1 MTWLSFK
8 SRCYLKTNDN
18 TNPFRKQILGELN
31 VDLTN
36 MGIAAKDA
44 AFHLATAS
52 TAQKNKALAII
63 ADELEANSEVILAA
77 NAKDIELG
85 REAGLTD
92 ALLDRLLLNEERL
105 TGIANDV
112 RNVISLNDPV
122 GSEIDSKVLE
132 NGMAL
137 SRRRVPLG
145 VVGVIYEA
153 RPNVTIDIAALC
165 LKTGNA
171 SILRGG
177 KETFF
182 SNMELV
188 KVIQSALEKAE
199 LPAASVQYIEKP
211 DRELVAQLLKLD
223 EYVDMIIPRGGAG
236 LHKMCQENSTIPVI
250 IGGFGISHIF
260 IDESADLERSL
271 NVVENSKVQRPS
283 ACNALDTLLVHKAV
297 AEEFLPKLVER
308 LNGKVA
314 LVSDASAKPLV
325 ANAADVRDAQE
336 GDFDTEWLSYTLG
349 VKVVADV
356 KEAID
361 HMRVHNASHSDAIM
375 TNSLQNSE
383 LFINSVGSAA
393 VYVNA
398 STRFTDGAQFGLGA
412 EVAVSTQK
420 LHARGPMGLEELTS
434 YKWVGKADYLIRS

>member
-1 MTWLSFK
+1 
-8 SRCYLKTNDN
+8 
-18 TNPFRKQILGELN
+18 
-31 VDLTN
+31 
-36 MGIAAKDA
+36 MGKAAKDA
-44 AFHLATAS
+44 AFELATAS
-52 TAQKNKALAII
+52 TAQKNQALAII
-63 ADELEANSEVILAA
+63 ADELEANSAAILVA

-132 NGMAL
+132 NGMSL

-188 KVIQSALEKAE
+188 KVIQSALAKAN

-211 DRELVAQLLKLD
+211 DRELVSQLLKLD
-223 EYVDMIIPRGGAG
+223 DYVDMIIPRGGAG
-236 LHKMCQENSTIPVI
+236 LHKMCKENSTIPVI

-260 IDESADLERSL
+260 VDESADLEKSL

-283 ACNALDTLLVHKAV
+283 ACNSLDTLLVHEKVAAKFLPMIVERMNDKVTFV
-297 AEEFLPKLVER
+297 AEPKA
-308 LNGKVA
+308 KA
-314 LVSDASAKPLV
+314 LMAQATQI
-325 ANAADVRDAQE
+325 RDAAE

-356 KEAID
+356 KDAIE

-375 TNSLQNSE
+375 TNSLINSE

-398 STRFTDGAQFGLGA
+398 ATRFTDGAQFGLGA

-434 YKWVGKADYLIRS
+434 YKWVGKANYLARS

>member
-1 MTWLSFK
+1 M
-8 SRCYLKTNDN
+8 D
-18 TNPFRKQILGELN
+18 LN
-31 VDLTN
+31 N
-36 MGIAAKDA
+36 MEHAAKEA

-52 TAQKNKALAII
+52 TSQKNQALAII
-63 ADELEANSEVILAA
+63 ADELEANAGTILAA
-77 NAKDIELG
+77 NEKDIQLG
-85 REAGLTD
+85 RDAGLTE
-92 ALLDRLLLNEERL
+92 ALLDRLLLNKERL
-105 TGIANDV
+105 AGIANDV

-132 NGMAL
+132 NGMSL

-211 DRELVAQLLKLD
+211 DRELVSQLLKLD
-223 EYVDMIIPRGGAG
+223 DYVDMIIPRGGAG
-236 LHKMCQENSTIPVI
+236 LHKMCKENSTIPVI

-260 IDESADLERSL
+260 VDESADLEKSVD
-271 NVVENSKVQRPS
+271 VVENSKVQRPS
-283 ACNALDTLLVHKAV
+283 ACNSLDTLLVHEAV
-297 AEEFLPKLVER
+297 AEAFLTKLTQR
-308 LNGKVA
+308 LAGKVT
-314 LVSDASAKPLV
+314 LVADASAKSLLTGFE
-325 ANAADVRDAQE
+325 DQRDAVE

-356 KEAID
+356 AEAID

-375 TNSLQNSE
+375 TNSLESSE
-383 LFINSVGSAA
+383 RFTNSVGSAA

-434 YKWVGKADYLIRS
+434 YKWVGKANYLVRG

>member
-1 MTWLSFK
+1 M
-8 SRCYLKTNDN
+8 
-18 TNPFRKQILGELN
+18 
-31 VDLTN
+31 DLTL
-36 MGIAAKDA
+36 MGKAAKDA
-44 AFHLATAS
+44 SFQLATAS
-52 TAQKNKALAII
+52 TAQKNQALAII
-63 ADELEANSEVILAA
+63 ADELEANAAQILAA
-77 NAKDIELG
+77 NVKDIQLG
-85 REAGLTD
+85 RDAGLSD
-92 ALLDRLLLNEERL
+92 ALLDRLLLNESRL
-105 TGIANDV
+105 NAIANDV
-112 RNVISLNDPV
+112 RNVISLHDPV

-132 NGMAL
+132 NGMSL

-182 SNMELV
+182 SNVELV
-188 KVIQSALEKAE
+188 KVIQSALKKAQ

-211 DRELVAQLLKLD
+211 DRELVTQLLKLD
-223 EYVDMIIPRGGAG
+223 DYVDMIIPRGGAG
-236 LHKMCQENSTIPVI
+236 LHKMCKENSTIPVI

-260 IDESADLERSL
+260 VDDSADLDKS
-271 NVVENSKVQRPS
+271 VDVIENAKVQRPS
-283 ACNALDTLLVHKAV
+283 ACNSLDTLLVHEAIAQPLLEKLVAKLNDKVTFV
-297 AEEFLPKLVER
+297 AEPKA
-308 LNGKVA
+308 KA
-314 LVSDASAKPLV
+314 LMSSATQL
-325 ANAADVRDAQE
+325 RDAQA

-349 VKVVADV
+349 VKVVRDV
-356 KEAID
+356 HEAID
-361 HMRVHNASHSDAIM
+361 HMREHNASHSDAIM
-375 TNSLQNSE
+375 TNSLCNAE
-383 LFINSVGSAA
+383 LFINAAGSAA

-434 YKWVGKADYLIRS
+434 YKWVGKANYLSRS

>member
-1 MTWLSFK
+1 
-8 SRCYLKTNDN
+8 
-18 TNPFRKQILGELN
+18 
-31 VDLTN
+31 
-36 MGIAAKDA
+36 MGKAAKDA
-44 AFHLATAS
+44 AFQLATAS
-52 TAQKNKALAII
+52 TAQKNQALAII
-63 ADELEANSEVILAA
+63 ADELEANATQILAA
-77 NAKDIELG
+77 NAKDIQLG

-92 ALLDRLLLNEERL
+92 ALLDRLLLNESRL
-105 TGIANDV
+105 NAIANDV

-132 NGMAL
+132 NGMSL

-188 KVIQSALEKAE
+188 KVIQSALEKAQ

-211 DRELVAQLLKLD
+211 DRELVTQLLKLD
-223 EYVDMIIPRGGAG
+223 DYVDMIIPRGGAG
-236 LHKMCQENSTIPVI
+236 LHKMCKENSTIPVI

-260 IDESADLERSL
+260 VDESADLDKS
-271 NVVENSKVQRPS
+271 VDVIENAKVQRPS
-283 ACNALDTLLVHKAV
+283 ACNALDTLLVHEAI
-297 AEEFLPKLVER
+297 AQPLLEKLVTK
-308 LNGKVA
+308 LNGKVTFVAEPKAKA
-314 LVSDASAKPLV
+314 LMSAATEL
-325 ANAADVRDAQE
+325 RDAQA
-336 GDFDTEWLSYTLG
+336 GDFDIEWLSYTLG
-349 VKVVADV
+349 VKVVRDV
-356 KEAID
+356 NEAID
-361 HMRVHNASHSDAIM
+361 HMREHNASHSDAIM
-375 TNSLQNSE
+375 TNSLVNAE
-383 LFINSVGSAA
+383 RFINSAGSAA

-434 YKWVGKADYLIRS
+434 YKWVGKANYLSRS

>member
-1 MTWLSFK
+1 M
-8 SRCYLKTNDN
+8 
-18 TNPFRKQILGELN
+18 ELIS
-31 VDLTN
+31 
-36 MGIAAKDA
+36 MGIAAKEA
-44 AFHLATAS
+44 AFQLATAS
-52 TAQKNKALAII
+52 TAQKNQALAII
-63 ADELEANSEVILAA
+63 ADELEANAEVILAA
-77 NAKDIELG
+77 NAKDIDKG
-85 REAGLTD
+85 REAGLTE
-92 ALLDRLLLNEERL
+92 ALLDRLLLNSERL

-122 GSEIDSKVLE
+122 GSELDSKVLE
-132 NGMAL
+132 NGMSL

-188 KVIQSALEKAE
+188 KVIQAALAKAG

-211 DRELVAQLLKLD
+211 DRELVSQLLKLD
-223 EYVDMIIPRGGAG
+223 DYVDMIIPRGGAG
-236 LHKMCQENSTIPVI
+236 LHKMCKENSTIPVI

-260 IDESADLERSL
+260 VDESADLEKSL

-283 ACNALDTLLVHKAV
+283 ACNSLDTLLVHEKIA
-297 AEEFLPKLVER
+297 ADFLPMLAER
-308 LNGKVA
+308 FADKVA
-314 LVSDASAKPLV
+314 LVAEPKAKALLS
-325 ANAADVRDAQE
+325 NAQDLRDAGE

-356 KEAID
+356 KEAVD
-361 HMRVHNASHSDAIM
+361 HMRIHNASHSDAIM
-375 TNSLQNSE
+375 TNSLENSE

-434 YKWVGKADYLIRS
+434 YKWVGKANYLPRS

>member
-1 MTWLSFK
+1 M
-8 SRCYLKTNDN
+8 
-18 TNPFRKQILGELN
+18 
-31 VDLTN
+31 DLTN
-36 MGIAAKDA
+36 MGKAAKDA
-44 AFHLATAS
+44 AFELATAS
-52 TAQKNKALAII
+52 TAQKKQALAII
-63 ADELEANSEVILAA
+63 ADELEANAATILAA

-132 NGMAL
+132 NGMSL

-188 KVIQSALEKAE
+188 KVIQSALAKAN

-211 DRELVAQLLKLD
+211 DRELVSQLLKLD
-223 EYVDMIIPRGGAG
+223 DYVDMIIPRGGAG
-236 LHKMCQENSTIPVI
+236 LHKMCKENSTIPVI

-260 IDESADLERSL
+260 VDESADLEKSL

-283 ACNALDTLLVHKAV
+283 ACNSLDTLLVHEDVAAQFLPMIVERMNDKVTFV
-297 AEEFLPKLVER
+297 AEPKA
-308 LNGKVA
+308 KA
-314 LVSDASAKPLV
+314 LMAQATHI
-325 ANAADVRDAQE
+325 RDAAE

-375 TNSLQNSE
+375 TNSLVNSE

-398 STRFTDGAQFGLGA
+398 ATRFTDGAQFGLGA

-434 YKWVGKADYLIRS
+434 YKWVGKANYLARS

>member
-1 MTWLSFK
+1 M
-8 SRCYLKTNDN
+8 
-18 TNPFRKQILGELN
+18 
-31 VDLTN
+31 DLTN
-36 MGIAAKDA
+36 MGKAAKDA
-44 AFHLATAS
+44 AFELATAS
-52 TAQKNKALAII
+52 TAQKNQALAII
-63 ADELEANSEVILAA
+63 ADELEANSAAILAA

-132 NGMAL
+132 NGMSL

-188 KVIQSALEKAE
+188 KVIQSALAKAN

-211 DRELVAQLLKLD
+211 DRELVSQLLKLD
-223 EYVDMIIPRGGAG
+223 DYVDMIIPRGGAG
-236 LHKMCQENSTIPVI
+236 LHKMCKENSTIPVI

-260 IDESADLERSL
+260 VDESADLEKSL
-271 NVVENSKVQRPS
+271 NVVENSKAQRPS
-283 ACNALDTLLVHKAV
+283 ACNSLDTLLVHEKVAAKFLPMIVERMSDKVTFV
-297 AEEFLPKLVER
+297 AEPKA
-308 LNGKVA
+308 KA
-314 LVSDASAKPLV
+314 LMAQATQI
-325 ANAADVRDAQE
+325 RDAAE

-356 KEAID
+356 KDAID

-375 TNSLQNSE
+375 TNSLINSE

-398 STRFTDGAQFGLGA
+398 ATRFTDGAQFGLGA

-434 YKWVGKADYLIRS
+434 YKWVGKANYLARS

>member
-1 MTWLSFK
+1 M
-8 SRCYLKTNDN
+8 
-18 TNPFRKQILGELN
+18 
-31 VDLTN
+31 DLTN

-63 ADELEANSEVILAA
+63 ADELEANAATILEA

-122 GSEIDSKVLE
+122 GSEMDSKVLE
-132 NGMAL
+132 NGMSL

-211 DRELVAQLLKLD
+211 DRELVSQLLKLD
-223 EYVDMIIPRGGAG
+223 DYVDMIIPRGGAG
-236 LHKMCQENSTIPVI
+236 LHKMCKENSTIPVI

-260 IDESADLERSL
+260 VDESANLEKSVD
-271 NVVENSKVQRPS
+271 VVENSKVQRPS
-283 ACNALDTLLVHKAV
+283 ACNSLDTLLVHEAV
-297 AEEFLPKLVER
+297 AEAFLAQLTQR
-308 LNGKVA
+308 LAGKVT
-314 LVSDASAKPLV
+314 LVADTSAKSLL
-325 ANAADVRDAQE
+325 AGFEDQRDAVE

-356 KEAID
+356 AEAID

-375 TNSLQNSE
+375 TNSLESSE
-383 LFINSVGSAA
+383 RFINSVGSAA

-434 YKWVGKADYLIRS
+434 YKWVGKANYLVRG

>member
-1 MTWLSFK
+1 
-8 SRCYLKTNDN
+8 
-18 TNPFRKQILGELN
+18 
-31 VDLTN
+31 

-63 ADELEANSEVILAA
+63 ADELEANAATILEA

-122 GSEIDSKVLE
+122 GSEMDSKVLE
-132 NGMAL
+132 NGMSL

-211 DRELVAQLLKLD
+211 DRELVSQLLKLD
-223 EYVDMIIPRGGAG
+223 DYVDMIIPRGGAG
-236 LHKMCQENSTIPVI
+236 LHKMCKENSTIPVI

-260 IDESADLERSL
+260 VDESADLDKSVD
-271 NVVENSKVQRPS
+271 VVENSKVQRPS
-283 ACNALDTLLVHKAV
+283 ACNSLDTLLVHEAV
-297 AEEFLPKLVER
+297 AEAFLAQLTQR
-308 LNGKVA
+308 LAGKVT
-314 LVSDASAKPLV
+314 LVADTSAKSLL
-325 ANAADVRDAQE
+325 AGFEDQRDAVE

-356 KEAID
+356 AEAID

-375 TNSLQNSE
+375 TNSLESSE
-383 LFINSVGSAA
+383 RFINSVGSAA

-434 YKWVGKADYLIRS
+434 YKWVGKANYLVRG

>member
-1 MTWLSFK
+1 MIS
-8 SRCYLKTNDN
+8 
-18 TNPFRKQILGELN
+18 
-31 VDLTN
+31 
-36 MGIAAKDA
+36 MGKAAKEA
-44 AFHLATAS
+44 AFQLATAS
-52 TAQKNKALAII
+52 TAQKNQALAII
-63 ADELEANSEVILAA
+63 ADELEANAETILAA
-77 NAKDIELG
+77 NAKDIEKG
-85 REAGLTD
+85 REAGLTE
-92 ALLDRLLLNEERL
+92 ALLDRLLLNTERL

-122 GSEIDSKVLE
+122 GSELDSKVLE
-132 NGMAL
+132 NGMSL

-188 KVIQSALEKAE
+188 KVIQSALAKAE

-211 DRELVAQLLKLD
+211 DRELVSQLLKLD
-223 EYVDMIIPRGGAG
+223 DYVDMIIPRGGAG
-236 LHKMCQENSTIPVI
+236 LHKMCKENSTIPVI

-260 IDESADLERSL
+260 VDESADLAKSL
-271 NVVENSKVQRPS
+271 EVVENAKVQRPS
-283 ACNALDTLLVHKAV
+283 ACNALDTLLVHEQV
-297 AEEFLPKLVER
+297 AAEFLPMLAAR
-308 LNGKVA
+308 LNDKVA
-314 LVSDASAKPLV
+314 LVAEPKAKALLGDAKEL
-325 ANAADVRDAQE
+325 RDAAE
-336 GDFDTEWLSYTLG
+336 GDFDTEWLSFTLG
-349 VKVVADV
+349 VKVVSGV
-356 KEAID
+356 EGAID

-375 TNSLQNSE
+375 TNSLENSE

-434 YKWVGKADYLIRS
+434 YKWVGKANYLPRS

>member
-1 MTWLSFK
+1 M
-8 SRCYLKTNDN
+8 
-18 TNPFRKQILGELN
+18 
-31 VDLTN
+31 DLTN
-36 MGIAAKDA
+36 MGIAAKEA

-63 ADELEANSEVILAA
+63 ADELEANAATILEA

-132 NGMAL
+132 NDMSL

-211 DRELVAQLLKLD
+211 DRELVSQLLKLD
-223 EYVDMIIPRGGAG
+223 DYVDMIIPRGGAG
-236 LHKMCQENSTIPVI
+236 LHKMCKENSTIPVI

-260 IDESADLERSL
+260 VDESADLEKSVD
-271 NVVENSKVQRPS
+271 VVENSKVQRPS
-283 ACNALDTLLVHKAV
+283 ACNSLDTLLVHEAV
-297 AEEFLPKLVER
+297 AEAFLAQLKQR
-308 LNGKVA
+308 LAGKVT
-314 LVSDASAKPLV
+314 LVADASAKSLL
-325 ANAADVRDAQE
+325 AGFEDQRDAVE

-349 VKVVADV
+349 VKIVADV
-356 KEAID
+356 AEAID

-375 TNSLQNSE
+375 TNSLESSE
-383 LFINSVGSAA
+383 RFINSVGSAA

-434 YKWVGKADYLIRS
+434 YKWVGKANYLVRG

>member
-1 MTWLSFK
+1 M
-8 SRCYLKTNDN
+8 
-18 TNPFRKQILGELN
+18 
-31 VDLTN
+31 DLTN
-36 MGIAAKDA
+36 MGIAAKES
-44 AFHLATAS
+44 AFHLSTAS

-63 ADELEANSEVILAA
+63 ADELEANAATILEA

-132 NGMAL
+132 NGMSL

-211 DRELVAQLLKLD
+211 DRELVSQLLKLD
-223 EYVDMIIPRGGAG
+223 DYVDMIIPRGGAG
-236 LHKMCQENSTIPVI
+236 LHKMCKENSTIPVI

-260 IDESADLERSL
+260 VDESADLEKSVD
-271 NVVENSKVQRPS
+271 VVENSKVQRPS
-283 ACNALDTLLVHKAV
+283 ACNSLDTLLVHEAV
-297 AEEFLPKLVER
+297 AEAFLAKLTQR
-308 LNGKVA
+308 LAGKVT
-314 LVSDASAKPLV
+314 LVADTSAK
-325 ANAADVRDAQE
+325 
-336 GDFDTEWLSYTLG
+336 
-349 VKVVADV
+349 
-356 KEAID
+356 
-361 HMRVHNASHSDAIM
+361 
-375 TNSLQNSE
+375 SL
-383 LFINSVGSAA
+383 I
-393 VYVNA
+393 
-398 STRFTDGAQFGLGA
+398 
-412 EVAVSTQK
+412 
-420 LHARGPMGLEELTS
+420 
-434 YKWVGKADYLIRS
+434 

>member
-1 MTWLSFK
+1 
-8 SRCYLKTNDN
+8 
-18 TNPFRKQILGELN
+18 
-31 VDLTN
+31 
-36 MGIAAKDA
+36 MGIAAKDV
-44 AFHLATAS
+44 AFQLATAS
-52 TAQKNKALAII
+52 TAQKNQALAII
-63 ADELEANSEVILAA
+63 ADELEANADTILAA
-77 NAKDIELG
+77 NAKDIEQG
-85 REAGLTD
+85 RNAGLTE
-92 ALLDRLLLNEERL
+92 ALLDRLLLNPERL

-122 GSEIDSKVLE
+122 GSELDSKVLE
-132 NGMAL
+132 NGMSL

-188 KVIQSALEKAE
+188 KVIQSALAKAA

-211 DRELVAQLLKLD
+211 DRELVSQLLKLD

-236 LHKMCQENSTIPVI
+236 LHKMCKENSTIPVI

-260 IDESADLERSL
+260 VDESANLEKSL
-271 NVVENSKVQRPS
+271 DVVENSKVQRPS
-283 ACNALDTLLVHKAV
+283 ACNSLDTLLVHEKV
-297 AEEFLPKLVER
+297 AAEFLPMLAER
-308 LNGKVA
+308 LADKVA
-314 LVSDASAKPLV
+314 LVAEPKAKALLN
-325 ANAADVRDAQE
+325 NAKELRDAGE

-356 KEAID
+356 HEAVD

-375 TNSLQNSE
+375 TNSLENSE
-383 LFINSVGSAA
+383 VFINSVGSAA

-434 YKWVGKADYLIRS
+434 YKWVGKANYLPRS

>member
-1 MTWLSFK
+1 M
-8 SRCYLKTNDN
+8 
-18 TNPFRKQILGELN
+18 
-31 VDLTN
+31 DLTN

-44 AFHLATAS
+44 AFHLATTS

-63 ADELEANSEVILAA
+63 ADELQANAATILEA

-92 ALLDRLLLNEERL
+92 ALLDRLLLNEKRL

-132 NGMAL
+132 NGMSL

-211 DRELVAQLLKLD
+211 DRELVSQLLKLD
-223 EYVDMIIPRGGAG
+223 DYVDMIIPRGGAS
-236 LHKMCQENSTIPVI
+236 LHKMCKENSTIPVI

-260 IDESADLERSL
+260 VDESADLEKSVD
-271 NVVENSKVQRPS
+271 VVENSKVQRPS
-283 ACNALDTLLVHKAV
+283 ACNSLDTLLVHEAV
-297 AEEFLPKLVER
+297 AEAFLAKLAQR
-308 LNGKVA
+308 LAGKVT
-314 LVSDASAKPLV
+314 LVVDASAKSML
-325 ANAADVRDAQE
+325 AGFNDQRDAIE

-356 KEAID
+356 ADAID

-375 TNSLQNSE
+375 TNSLESSE
-383 LFINSVGSAA
+383 RFINSVGSAA

-434 YKWVGKADYLIRS
+434 YKWVGKANYLVRG

>member
-1 MTWLSFK
+1 M
-8 SRCYLKTNDN
+8 
-18 TNPFRKQILGELN
+18 
-31 VDLTN
+31 DLTN
-36 MGIAAKDA
+36 MGKAAKDA
-44 AFHLATAS
+44 AFELATAS
-52 TAQKNKALAII
+52 TAQKNQALAII
-63 ADELEANSEVILAA
+63 ADELEANSAAILAA

-132 NGMAL
+132 NGMSL

-188 KVIQSALEKAE
+188 KVIQSALAKAN

-211 DRELVAQLLKLD
+211 DRELVSQLLKLD
-223 EYVDMIIPRGGAG
+223 DYVDMIIPRGGAG
-236 LHKMCQENSTIPVI
+236 LHKMCKENSTIPVI

-260 IDESADLERSL
+260 VDESADLEKSL

-283 ACNALDTLLVHKAV
+283 ACNSLDTLLVHEKVAAKFLPMIVERMSDKVTFV
-297 AEEFLPKLVER
+297 AEPKA
-308 LNGKVA
+308 KA
-314 LVSDASAKPLV
+314 LMAQATQI
-325 ANAADVRDAQE
+325 RDAVE

-375 TNSLQNSE
+375 TNSLINSE

-398 STRFTDGAQFGLGA
+398 ATRFTDGAQFGLGA

-420 LHARGPMGLEELTS
+420 LHARGSMGLEELTS
-434 YKWVGKADYLIRS
+434 YKWVGKANYLARS

>member
-1 MTWLSFK
+1 M
-8 SRCYLKTNDN
+8 
-18 TNPFRKQILGELN
+18 ELIQ
-31 VDLTN
+31 
-36 MGIAAKDA
+36 MGKAAKEA

-63 ADELEANSEVILAA
+63 ADELEANADVILAA
-77 NAKDIELG
+77 NAKDIEQG
-85 REAGLTD
+85 RSAGLGE
-92 ALLDRLLLNEERL
+92 ALLDRLMLNVERL
-105 TGIANDV
+105 KGIAGDV

-132 NGMAL
+132 NGMSL

-188 KVIQSALEKAE
+188 KVIQSALQKAD

-211 DRELVAQLLKLD
+211 DRELVSQLLKLD

-236 LHKMCQENSTIPVI
+236 LHKMCKENSTIPVI

-260 IDESADLERSL
+260 IDESAELAKSVD
-271 NVVENSKVQRPS
+271 VVENSKVQRPS
-283 ACNALDTLLVHKAV
+283 ACNSLDTLLVHEAV
-297 AEEFLPKLVER
+297 AAEFLPMLAER
-308 LNGKVA
+308 LNDRVSFVA
-314 LVSDASAKPLV
+314 EPKARALLGNVKQI
-325 ANAADVRDAQE
+325 RDAVD
-336 GDFDTEWLSYTLG
+336 GDFDTEWLAYTLG

-356 KEAID
+356 EEAIE

-383 LFINSVGSAA
+383 RFINSVGSAA

-434 YKWVGKADYLIRS
+434 YKWVGKANYLSRA

>member
-1 MTWLSFK
+1 MDMIKLGQNAKQASF
-8 SRCYLKTNDN
+8 
-18 TNPFRKQILGELN
+18 
-31 VDLTN
+31 
-36 MGIAAKDA
+36 A
-44 AFHLATAS
+44 LATAS
-52 TAQKNKALAII
+52 TAQKNRALQII
-63 ADELEANSEVILAA
+63 ADELEANADVILAA
-77 NAKDIELG
+77 NAKDIDLG
-85 REAGLTD
+85 REAGLTE
-92 ALLDRLLLNEERL
+92 ALLDRLLLNKQRL
-105 TGIANDV
+105 KGIADDV
-112 RNVISLNDPV
+112 RNVITLSDPV

-132 NGMAL
+132 NGMSL

-188 KVIQSALEKAE
+188 KVIQSALDKAG

-211 DRELVAQLLKLD
+211 DRELVSKLLKLD
-223 EYVDMIIPRGGAG
+223 DYVDMIIPRGGAG
-236 LHKMCQENSTIPVI
+236 LHKMCKENSNIPVI

-260 IDESADLERSL
+260 VDDSADLARSL
-271 NVVENSKVQRPS
+271 DVVENSKVQRPS
-283 ACNALDTLLVHKAV
+283 ACNSLDTLLVHEKVAV
-297 AEEFLPKLVER
+297 EFLPMIAER
-308 LNGKVA
+308 LKGKVS
-314 LVSDASAKPLV
+314 LVTEPKAKAML
-325 ANAADVRDAQE
+325 AGFDDLRDAGE
-336 GDFDTEWLSYTLG
+336 GDFDTEWLSFTLG

-356 KEAID
+356 EEAID

-375 TNSLQNSE
+375 TNSLVNSE
-383 LFINSVGSAA
+383 KFINSVGSAA

-434 YKWVGKADYLIRS
+434 YKWVGKADYLPRP

>member
-1 MTWLSFK
+1 M
-8 SRCYLKTNDN
+8 
-18 TNPFRKQILGELN
+18 
-31 VDLTN
+31 DLTN

-63 ADELEANSEVILAA
+63 ADELEANAATILEA

-132 NGMAL
+132 NGMSL

-211 DRELVAQLLKLD
+211 DRELVSQLLKLD
-223 EYVDMIIPRGGAG
+223 DYVDMIIPRGGAG
-236 LHKMCQENSTIPVI
+236 LHKMCKENSTIPVI

-260 IDESADLERSL
+260 VDESADLEKSVD
-271 NVVENSKVQRPS
+271 VVENSKVQRPS
-283 ACNALDTLLVHKAV
+283 ACNSLDTLLVHEAV
-297 AEEFLPKLVER
+297 AEAFLAQLTQR
-308 LNGKVA
+308 LAGKVT
-314 LVSDASAKPLV
+314 LVADTSAKSLI
-325 ANAADVRDAQE
+325 AGFEDQRDAVE

-356 KEAID
+356 AEAID

-375 TNSLQNSE
+375 TNSLESSE
-383 LFINSVGSAA
+383 RFINSVGSAA

-434 YKWVGKADYLIRS
+434 YKWVGKANYLVRG

>member
-1 MTWLSFK
+1 
-8 SRCYLKTNDN
+8 
-18 TNPFRKQILGELN
+18 
-31 VDLTN
+31 
-36 MGIAAKDA
+36 MGKAAKDA
-44 AFHLATAS
+44 AFELATAS
-52 TAQKNKALAII
+52 TSQKNQALAII
-63 ADELEANSEVILAA
+63 ADELEANSAAILAA

-92 ALLDRLLLNEERL
+92 ALLDRLLLNEDRL

-132 NGMAL
+132 NGMSLA
-137 SRRRVPLG
+137 RRRVPLG

-188 KVIQSALEKAE
+188 KVIQSALAKAN

-211 DRELVAQLLKLD
+211 DRELVSQLLKLD
-223 EYVDMIIPRGGAG
+223 DYVDMIIPRGGAG
-236 LHKMCQENSTIPVI
+236 LHKMCKENSTIPVI

-260 IDESADLERSL
+260 VDESADLEKSL

-283 ACNALDTLLVHKAV
+283 ACNSLDTLLVHKNV
-297 AEEFLPKLVER
+297 AAEFLALLVER
-308 LNGKVA
+308 MNEKVTFVAEPKAKA
-314 LVSDASAKPLV
+314 LM
-325 ANAADVRDAQE
+325 ANAQQIRDAGE

-349 VKVVADV
+349 VKVVDDV
-356 KEAID
+356 KDAID

-375 TNSLQNSE
+375 TNSLENAE

-398 STRFTDGAQFGLGA
+398 ATRFTDGAQFGLGA

-434 YKWVGKADYLIRS
+434 YKWVGKANYLVRS

>member
-1 MTWLSFK
+1 
-8 SRCYLKTNDN
+8 
-18 TNPFRKQILGELN
+18 
-31 VDLTN
+31 
-36 MGIAAKDA
+36 MGKAAKDA
-44 AFHLATAS
+44 AFQLATAS
-52 TAQKNKALAII
+52 TAQKNQALAII
-63 ADELEANSEVILAA
+63 ADELEANAAQILAA
-77 NAKDIELG
+77 NAKDIQLG

-92 ALLDRLLLNEERL
+92 ALLDRLLLNESRL
-105 TGIANDV
+105 NAIANDV

-132 NGMAL
+132 NGMSL

-188 KVIQSALEKAE
+188 KVIQSALEKAQ

-211 DRELVAQLLKLD
+211 DRELVTQLLKLD
-223 EYVDMIIPRGGAG
+223 DYVDMIIPRGGAG
-236 LHKMCQENSTIPVI
+236 LHKMCKENSTIPVI

-260 IDESADLERSL
+260 VDESADLDKS
-271 NVVENSKVQRPS
+271 VDVIENAKVQRPS
-283 ACNALDTLLVHKAV
+283 ACNALDTLLVHEAI
-297 AEEFLPKLVER
+297 AQPLLEKLVAK
-308 LNGKVA
+308 LNGKVTFVAEPKAKA
-314 LVSDASAKPLV
+314 LMSAATEL
-325 ANAADVRDAQE
+325 RDAQA

-349 VKVVADV
+349 VKVVRDV
-356 KEAID
+356 NEAID
-361 HMRVHNASHSDAIM
+361 HMREHNASHSDAIM
-375 TNSLQNSE
+375 TNSLVNAE
-383 LFINSVGSAA
+383 RFINLAGSAA

-434 YKWVGKADYLIRS
+434 YKWVGKANYLSRS

>member
-1 MTWLSFK
+1 M
-8 SRCYLKTNDN
+8 
-18 TNPFRKQILGELN
+18 
-31 VDLTN
+31 DLTN
-36 MGIAAKDA
+36 MGKAAKDA
-44 AFHLATAS
+44 AFELATAS
-52 TAQKNKALAII
+52 TAQKNQALAII
-63 ADELEANSEVILAA
+63 ADELEANAATILAA

-92 ALLDRLLLNEERL
+92 TLLDRLLLNEERL

-132 NGMAL
+132 NGMSL

-188 KVIQSALEKAE
+188 KVIQSALAKAN

-211 DRELVAQLLKLD
+211 DRELVSQLLKLD
-223 EYVDMIIPRGGAG
+223 DYVDMIIPRGGAG
-236 LHKMCQENSTIPVI
+236 LHKMCKENGTIPVI

-260 IDESADLERSL
+260 VDESAELDKSL

-283 ACNALDTLLVHKAV
+283 ACNSLDTLLVHENIAAQFLPMIVERMSENVTFV
-297 AEEFLPKLVER
+297 AEPKA
-308 LNGKVA
+308 KA
-314 LVSDASAKPLV
+314 LMAQAKQI
-325 ANAADVRDAQE
+325 RDAGE

-398 STRFTDGAQFGLGA
+398 ATRFTDGAQFGLGA

-434 YKWVGKADYLIRS
+434 YKWVGKANYLARS

>member
-1 MTWLSFK
+1 
-8 SRCYLKTNDN
+8 
-18 TNPFRKQILGELN
+18 
-31 VDLTN
+31 
-36 MGIAAKDA
+36 MGKAAKDA
-44 AFHLATAS
+44 AFELATAS
-52 TAQKNKALAII
+52 TAKKNQALAII
-63 ADELEANSEVILAA
+63 ADELEANSAAILAA

-132 NGMAL
+132 NGMSL

-188 KVIQSALEKAE
+188 KVIQSALAKAN

-211 DRELVAQLLKLD
+211 DRELVSQLLKLD
-223 EYVDMIIPRGGAG
+223 DYVDMIIPRGGAG
-236 LHKMCQENSTIPVI
+236 LHKMCKENSTIPVI

-260 IDESADLERSL
+260 VDESADLEKSL

-283 ACNALDTLLVHKAV
+283 ACNSLDTLLVHEKVAAKFLPMIVERMSDKVTFV
-297 AEEFLPKLVER
+297 AEPKA
-308 LNGKVA
+308 KA
-314 LVSDASAKPLV
+314 LMAQATQI
-325 ANAADVRDAQE
+325 RDAAE

-356 KEAID
+356 KDAID

-375 TNSLQNSE
+375 TNSLINSE

-398 STRFTDGAQFGLGA
+398 ATRFTDGAQFGLGA

-434 YKWVGKADYLIRS
+434 YKWVGKGNYLARS

>member
-1 MTWLSFK
+1 
-8 SRCYLKTNDN
+8 
-18 TNPFRKQILGELN
+18 
-31 VDLTN
+31 
-36 MGIAAKDA
+36 MGKAAKDA
-44 AFHLATAS
+44 AFELATAS
-52 TAQKNKALAII
+52 TAQKNQALAII
-63 ADELEANSEVILAA
+63 ADELEANSAAILAA

-132 NGMAL
+132 NGMSL

-188 KVIQSALEKAE
+188 KVIQSALAKAN

-211 DRELVAQLLKLD
+211 DRELVSQLLKLD
-223 EYVDMIIPRGGAG
+223 DYVDMIIPRGGAG
-236 LHKMCQENSTIPVI
+236 LHKMCKENSTIPVI

-260 IDESADLERSL
+260 VDESADLEKSL

-283 ACNALDTLLVHKAV
+283 ACNSLDTLLVHEKVAAKFLPMIVERMSDKVTFV
-297 AEEFLPKLVER
+297 AEPKA
-308 LNGKVA
+308 KA
-314 LVSDASAKPLV
+314 LMAQATQI
-325 ANAADVRDAQE
+325 RDAAE

-349 VKVVADV
+349 VIVVADV
-356 KEAID
+356 KDAID

-375 TNSLQNSE
+375 TNSLINSE

-398 STRFTDGAQFGLGA
+398 ATRFTDGAQFGLGA

-434 YKWVGKADYLIRS
+434 YKWVGKANYLARS